1 MLETWLNPNLISLGP
16 VHIRWH
22 AALYVL
28 GFLIGAFILRN
39 LARKKIWPLPLKT
52 TDQLVTYML
61 LGMLLGSR
69 LTYVFLYNW
78 EFYSKNLSKIF
89 MIWNG
94 GLSFYGSLLGL
105 VLVTL
110 VFARKHQVHFFQ
122 LSDCLAVALTPAI
135 FLGRIGNFIN
145 GELYGKITD
154 SWIGIVF
161 PEGGPFPRHPS
172 QLYEGFFEGLVLF
185 AILFAL
191 LKRQRYH
198 GEVTSAFLLGYGLF
212 RFFIEFYREPEIPMG
227 YFFTYLTLGQVLGL
241 FLLPLSYMVF
251 KQSQG
256 IKLKNPLIQR

>member
-1 MLETWLNPNLISLGP
+1 MFETWLNPNIVSLGP

-22 AALYVL
+22 AALFVV
-28 GFLIGAFILRN
+28 GFIIGAFILRN
-39 LARKKIWPLPLKT
+39 LSQKKLWPLPLKT
-52 TDQLVTYML
+52 TDQFVTLML

-69 LTYVFLYNW
+69 LVYVFFYNW
-78 EFYSKNLSKIF
+78 EFYSKNLLKIL

-94 GLSFYGSLLGL
+94 GLSFYGAFLGL
-105 VLVTL
+105 VIVTL
-110 VFARKHQVHFFQ
+110 AFARKHQVHFFQ
-122 LSDCLAVALTPAI
+122 LSDCLAVALTPTI

-172 QLYEGFFEGLVLF
+172 QLYEAFFEGLLLF
-185 AILFAL
+185 SILFAL
-191 LKRQRYH
+191 IKRQRYH
-198 GEVTSAFLLGYGLF
+198 GEVTSIFLMGYGLF
-212 RFFIEFYREPEIPMG
+212 RFLIEFLKEPEIPIG

-241 FLLPLSYMVF
+241 LLLPLSFIIF
-251 KQSQG
+251 KQSQR